1 MFTYPWIVLAL
12 DIIPTLF
19 TVVGNG
25 IFFFTI
31 WKTKSAHT
39 PANTLLAFL
48 SVTDLLV
55 GTICQPLFIAT
66 MLQSPVPCCTVE
78 MMVYNFVFGITSWT
92 SFLCICLISVDRFFA
107 VYYPYRYRAFATC
120 KRFAFITA
128 AIFAVSLAYTTIDV
142 IFYEQS
148 QIAFLIFLIVFQSSV
163 LLVTIVLYALVYKVI
178 CRQRKMYSAQF
189 HRGMLKRR
197 HRKDE
202 KKSKTVAWI
211 LMAFVCC
218 SLPYTSYLVQMVLF
232 YEKESKFL
240 QSFGAWVNFL
250 FLFNSAVNPLI
261 YFLKR
266 SDIRYAAKRIILRNF
281 HSLRFSQDAA
291 NAEEKVQYNA
301 QTKTILIHSNI
312 VGRGNRNRA
321 SRTPANHLLEK

>member
-1 MFTYPWIVLAL
+1 MFAYPWIVLAL
-12 DIIPTLF
+12 DIVPTLF

-39 PANTLLAFL
+39 PSNTLLAFL

-55 GTICQPLFIAT
+55 GIICQPLFIAT

-92 SFLCICLISVDRFFA
+92 SFLCICLISADRFFA

-120 KRFAFITA
+120 KKFAYITA
-128 AIFAVSLAYTTIDV
+128 VIFTVSLAYTTIDV

-148 QIAFLIFLIVFQSSV
+148 QITFLIFLIVFQTIV
-163 LLVTIVLYALVYKVI
+163 LLVTFVLYTLVYRVI
-178 CRQRKMYSAQF
+178 HRQRKMYGAQRR
-189 HRGMLKRR
+189 RGMLERR
-197 HRKDE
+197 CRKDE
-202 KKSKTVAWI
+202 GKSKTVAWI
-211 LMAFVCC
+211 LVAFAFC
-218 SLPYTSYLVQMVLF
+218 SLPYTSYLIQMVLF

-281 HSLRFSQDAA
+281 HLLRFSQGEA
-291 NAEEKVQYNA
+291 NAEEKVQYNV
-301 QTKTILIHSNI
+301 QTRTVLIH
-312 VGRGNRNRA
+312 
-321 SRTPANHLLEK
+321 